1 MTVATQAGTPNIL
14 LVITDD
20 LGEGSI
26 TITGAGIT
34 RAIAVH
40 SIDINLVDI
49 VGGLP
54 NVSRFLRN
62 GLYFSQAWA
71 QPACSPTRASIYT
84 GLHPWKDGVGSP
96 VGTPQ
101 LDSGAGF
108 TTLPNLLPADYV
120 SGLFG
125 KWHLGGVAGTRPTD
139 HGWDKFVGTLGG
151 VLPDFYNWSIVD
163 SDTGYV
169 PVNLDAVANPNDY
182 ATLRT
187 VNEAAAWIN
196 GLAPDVP
203 WFATVA
209 FHSPHDPY
217 HVPPGGYDRATAGDP
232 APADPSNPDHYDY
245 MFNIMTQNVDT
256 NIGRLL
262 GTVGL
267 AGGSR
272 YFDPIPEDQLSN
284 TIIIFIG
291 DNGSYTQVSLEESK
305 MEIGEGGVRIPMIV
319 ADGQA
324 VVNEINGQAV
334 TPRFLHRSR
343 LNATSPLMVHVVDLY
358 KTIVKLVDPAANAFP
373 SDTDS
378 KDYSGV
384 VKNPLRTLPQPP
396 IGPGGPVGG
405 VGGVTP
411 HPPGGALPPIIVQ
424 VPIRAFNFSQIYDVT
439 GTRAT
444 IRNTAYKLDYD
455 DGAVPEYALY
465 KYVNGEIPNREDDGT
480 ATDLF
485 SAALN
490 GTDVD
495 AQANLNVLLD
505 ELIANYRR
513 DETNGFPDPR

>member
-1 MTVATQAGTPNIL
+1 L
-14 LVITDD
+14 LLIADD

-26 TITGAGIT
+26 TITGTGAT
-34 RAIAVH
+34 RAIEVH
-40 SIDINLVDI
+40 SIDINNVNI
-49 VGGLP
+49 VGALP

-71 QPACSPTRASIYT
+71 QPACSPTRASVYT
-84 GLHPWKDGVGSP
+84 GQHPWKTGVGSP
-96 VGTPQ
+96 VGTPE
-101 LDSGAGF
+101 LDSRDGY
-108 TTLPNLLPADYV
+108 TTLPNLLPAGYV

-125 KWHLGGVAGTRPTD
+125 KWHLGSGNFMKPTD
-139 HGWDKFVGTLGG
+139 HGWDKHFGTLDG
-151 VLPDFYNWSIVD
+151 VLRDFYDWDMVD

-169 PVNLDAVANPNDY
+169 ETTLDGVTNPNDY

-187 VNEAAAWIN
+187 VKEAAAWIN

-217 HVPPGGYDRATAGDP
+217 HVPPGGYDPATAGNP
-232 APADPSNPDHYDY
+232 APAVPGTAAHYDY
-245 MFNIMTQNVDT
+245 MFNIMMQNVDA

-262 GTVGL
+262 GTVGQ

-272 YFDPIPEDQLSN
+272 YFDPIREDQLCN
-284 TIIIFIG
+284 TIVVIIG

-305 MEIGEGGVRIPMIV
+305 MEIGEGGVRIPMII
-319 ADGQA
+319 ADGHA
-324 VVNEINGQAV
+324 VVNEIKGQAI
-334 TPRFLHRSR
+334 TPRFLHATR
-343 LNATSPLMVHVVDLY
+343 LNGTASLMVHVVDLY

-373 SDTDS
+373 ADTDS

-384 VKNPLRTLPQPP
+384 VKDPVRTMPRPPLGPV
-396 IGPGGPVGG
+396 GPGGPVGG
-405 VGGVTP
+405 GNPRTPGGGV
-411 HPPGGALPPIIVQ
+411 LPPIIIQ
-424 VPIRAFNFSQIYDVT
+424 VPIRAFNFSQIYDVN

-444 IRNTAYKLDYD
+444 IRNAAYKLNYD
-455 DGAVPEYALY
+455 DGATPEYALY
-465 KYVNGEIPNREDDGT
+465 KYVNGEIPNREDLGT

-485 SAALN
+485 SDALN
-490 GTDVD
+490 GIDLD